1 MRSRG
6 IVLNALKIAGPALL
20 LVSLTK
26 LLADRFSSYRLDRK
40 LRFIGNELR
49 LFDARL
55 STYRDL
61 KAPSENKW
69 SLGMRL

>member
-1 MRSRG
+1 LRSRG

-20 LVSLTK
+20 FVSLTK
-26 LLADRFSSYRLDRK
+26 LFADRFSSYRLDRK

-55 STYRDL
+55 ST
-61 KAPSENKW
+61 
-69 SLGMRL
+69 